1 VPDNALPTAQDD
13 AASKKM
19 LDETI
24 QNLGVEV
31 LILPTVNFV
40 DPVRGTSPLRD
51 GPRILRKIAK
61 WDTAINAKAD
71 ALTALFVGA
80 RAGLLLNFFLFPLAR
95 WLQFSPLPPCVRTL
109 HIAPQFCLA
118 GLPLSQLGSLDEV
131 IHKAFI
137 EVMRRVFA
145 ASAPCHGISAR
156 PDAAGV
162 GTVDP
167 PLAPIIEL
175 PDELAPADGK
185 AQALA
190 APVEHARAPWHP
202 GTLAPWHPGTL
213 APWHPGPG
221 TLAEA
226 VFEDSG
232 EGWGARCA
240 VFRGE
245 SEHATRNSTCTCT
258 CTCLHIGIGQAPLL
272 LCYFLVQKDARRLE
286 RLIAKEGLPNV
297 EVHCF
302 TYIGLQ
308 PGHIGLQPRR
318 ACRRVYC
325 GAARSNA
332 TRLQPNAPTCRPVC
346 LDGNPMPP
354 LPVAMPAQVH
364 CFTAEALA
372 EPKGRPLALH
382 SHAKQ
387 RALFQESEA
396 SQPVRE

>member
-1 VPDNALPTAQDD
+1 MPDNALPTAQDD

-202 GTLAPWHPGTL
+202 GTLAPWHPG
-213 APWHPGPG
+213 PG
-221 TLAEA
+221 TLALA

-245 SEHATRNSTCTCT
+245 RTRYTQQHMHMHMHMHMPPHWHWAGAAAPMLLPRPEGRTPPRAAHRQGGPTQCGGAL
-258 CTCLHIGIGQAPLL
+258 LHLHRVAAWAHR
-272 LCYFLVQKDARRLE
+272 VA
-286 RLIAKEGLPNV
+286 AKEGLPTCV
-297 EVHCF
+297 LRSREV
-302 TYIGLQ
+302 
-308 PGHIGLQPRR
+308 
-318 ACRRVYC
+318 
-325 GAARSNA
+325 
-332 TRLQPNAPTCRPVC
+332 
-346 LDGNPMPP
+346 
-354 LPVAMPAQVH
+354 
-364 CFTAEALA
+364 
-372 EPKGRPLALH
+372 
-382 SHAKQ
+382 
-387 RALFQESEA
+387 
-396 SQPVRE
+396 

>member
-1 VPDNALPTAQDD
+1 
-13 AASKKM
+13 
-19 LDETI
+19 
-24 QNLGVEV
+24 
-31 LILPTVNFV
+31 
-40 DPVRGTSPLRD
+40 
-51 GPRILRKIAK
+51 
-61 WDTAINAKAD
+61 
-71 ALTALFVGA
+71 
-80 RAGLLLNFFLFPLAR
+80 
-95 WLQFSPLPPCVRTL
+95 
-109 HIAPQFCLA
+109 
-118 GLPLSQLGSLDEV
+118 
-131 IHKAFI
+131 
-137 EVMRRVFA
+137 
-145 ASAPCHGISAR
+145 
-156 PDAAGV
+156 
-162 GTVDP
+162 
-167 PLAPIIEL
+167 
-175 PDELAPADGK
+175 
-185 AQALA
+185 
-190 APVEHARAPWHP
+190 
-202 GTLAPWHPGTL
+202 
-213 APWHPGPG
+213 
-221 TLAEA
+221 